1 MKAIYNVKK
10 YNAVFSRNIAMFN
23 LKNGKYDCLVY
34 CPHEYSQTFDCTNN
48 LIFQSRPPVRMFKYF
63 LLWMWHIS
71 ILRKDAFISSGSIDI
86 D

>member
-10 YNAVFSRNIAMFN
+10 HNAVFSRNIVMFDF
-23 LKNGKYDCLVY
+23 KNAKYDCLVY
-34 CPHEYSQTFDCTNN
+34 CPHEYSPTFDCTNN
-48 LIFQSRPPVRMFKYF
+48 LTFQSRPPVRMFKYF

-71 ILRKDAFISSGSIDI
+71 ILRKDVFISSGSIDI